1 MSTQAPLDLKKTVNL
16 PKTGFAQKA
25 NLAQSEPARLKRWA
39 ETNLYELIRR
49 ARAGRE
55 VFILH
60 DGPPYANADIHL
72 GTAMNKILKDIV
84 VKSRSMMGY
93 DAPYVPGYDCHGL
106 PIEQHVERAL
116 KEKGKGRADL
126 PVTSFR
132 RICREHAAEAL
143 KRQTRDFKR
152 LGILGLWEDPY
163 LTMSNHYEAETAR
176 QFGRFVER
184 GYVYKGARPVYW
196 CIHDQTALAEAEVEY
211 REHTSPSVYVKF
223 PLSEE
228 TIEAKT
234 FKREILGSE
243 DDPRKVSFLIW
254 TTTPWTLPANLG
266 IAVNPNFEY
275 AAIEDEA
282 RGEVYIVASEL
293 IGAVAAKC
301 DIGRRESGE
310 PGELS
315 ALSLGEIEERVT
327 GDVGEAADSGVSSG
341 SRLSSSFFSVE
352 WEPKVRA
359 RFMGSRLDRLEARHA
374 WLDRPS
380 LLMLGDHVTLGGE
393 ADAETE
399 LDVREARDKKATSKA
414 GTGLVHTA
422 PGHGHD
428 DFVIGKAYGLEIY
441 CPVDNAG
448 RFTEEVEHFAGER
461 VFEANAKIV
470 EFMRERG
477 VLLFAEE
484 YAHRYPHCWRCKNP
498 VIFRATPQWFISLDA
513 SAAPAAMTEVE
524 RDEDGR
530 PLANYTDN
538 EEQSPASLR
547 EGALREIERVE
558 WVPAWG
564 VDRMRNMLKGRPDWC
579 VSRQR
584 VWGVPI
590 PVFYCK
596 ACEEAIADRAT
607 INHVADTFERET
619 TDVWYARE
627 ASELLPEG
635 FRCPRCGGAEFTKE
649 TDILDV
655 WFDSG
660 VSSVAVLESEK
671 YAGLRFPA
679 DVYLEGGDQY
689 RGWFN
694 SSLMLGLGA
703 HDRAPYKTVVTHGWT
718 LDAQGHAMHKS
729 AGNAVAPEEFVK
741 ESGADILRLWVTSSD
756 YREDM
761 RCSDEILRRVSDS
774 YRKIRNTARYALGN
788 LDGFDPARDS
798 VVLGEMHEV
807 DRWALAELDRVIERV
822 TDAYRAFDFHSV
834 YRALDA
840 FCTVTL
846 SARYFDIIKD
856 RLYTAAPRS
865 HARRSAQTAL
875 NYVADALARML
886 APVLSFT
893 ADEIWENLPE
903 VKNARASS
911 VTPAAVETVNDKVV
925 GETVVDEGGAV
936 PPSVHMAEFP
946 VVVSNGRDAA
956 LLERWSR
963 LYEIRDVVLR
973 ALEESRIAKLIGSS
987 LEAHVRLEARRQ
999 TFELL
1004 EHYREELRY
1013 VFIVSKVSLT
1023 LLEEEA
1029 GEDLRVTVER
1039 APGGKCERCW
1049 NYSERVGEF
1058 TRYPT
1063 ACERCVVALAEIEA
1077 EGGAA

>member
-1 MSTQAPLDLKKTVNL
+1 MSTQAPLELKKTVNL

-25 NLAQSEPARLKRWA
+25 NLGQTEPARLKRWA
-39 ETNLYELIRR
+39 EMDLYAMLRR
-49 ARAGRE
+49 SRAGRE
-55 VFILH
+55 RFILH

-84 VKSRSMMGY
+84 VKSRTMMGY

-116 KEKGKGRADL
+116 DKKGKKKNDL
-126 PVTSFR
+126 SVESFR
-132 RICREHAAEAL
+132 RACREHAAAAL
-143 KRQTRDFKR
+143 KSQTRDFQR

-163 LTMSNHYEAETAR
+163 LTMSNTYEAETAR

-223 PLSEE
+223 PLAED
-228 TIEAKT
+228 TLDAKT
-234 FKREILGSE
+234 FKRELLGDE
-243 DDPRKVSFLIW
+243 DDPRRIFFLIW

-266 IAVNPNFEY
+266 IAVNPQFEY
-275 AAIEDEA
+275 AAIENGKN
-282 RGEVYIVASEL
+282 GEVYIVANEL
-293 IGAVAAKC
+293 VETVAEKL
-301 DIGRRESGE
+301 GLES
-310 PGELS
+310 P
-315 ALSLGEIEERVT
+315 RV
-327 GDVGEAADSGVSSG
+327 
-341 SRLSSSFFSVE
+341 L
-352 WEPKVRA
+352 VRFA
-359 RFMGSRLDRLEARHA
+359 GSRLDRLEARHA

-399 LDVREARDKKATSKA
+399 LDVKDARDRRATGKA

-428 DFVIGKAYGLEIY
+428 DFVIGKAYGLDIY

-448 RFTEEVEHFAGER
+448 RFTAEVEHFAGQS
-461 VFEANAKIV
+461 VFEANPKIV

-477 VLLFAEE
+477 VLLLAED

-513 SAAPAAMTEVE
+513 TTGTEPEVE
-524 RDEDGR
+524 SDDDGR
-530 PLANYTDN
+530 DRTNYTDN
-538 EEQSPASLR
+538 EEDAAVSLR
-547 EGALREIERVE
+547 AGSLREIERVR

-590 PVFYCK
+590 PVFYCS
-596 ACEEAIADRAT
+596 CGETVSDRAT
-607 INHVADTFERET
+607 IDHVASVFERET
-619 TDVWYARE
+619 TDAWYTHTAT
-627 ASELLPEG
+627 ELLPRG
-635 FRCPRCGGAEFTKE
+635 FKCPKCGGAEFTKE

-660 VSSVAVLESEK
+660 VSSIAVLKRYE
-671 YAGLRFPA
+671 GLRWPA
-679 DVYLEGGDQY
+679 DVYLEGGDQF

-694 SSLMLGLGA
+694 SSLMVGLAA
-703 HDRAPYKTVVTHGWT
+703 HDAAPYKTVVTHGWT

-774 YRKIRNTARYALGN
+774 YRKIRNTARFAVGN
-788 LDGFDPARDS
+788 LDGFVPSSDA
-798 VVLGEMHEV
+798 VGLNEMPEI
-807 DRWALAELDRVIERV
+807 DRWALAELDRLIAHV
-822 TDAYRAFDFHSV
+822 TEAYRGFDFHAV
-834 YRALDA
+834 YRALDN

-856 RLYTAAPRS
+856 RLYTSAPKA

-875 NYVADALARML
+875 NYIADALARML
-886 APVLSFT
+886 APILSFT
-893 ADEIWENLPE
+893 ADELWENLPE
-903 VKNARASS
+903 VRARRALEVANAVERGAGTGASVDASAS
-911 VTPAAVETVNDKVV
+911 VGEGASADESAAVW
-925 GETVVDEGGAV
+925 
-936 PPSVHMAEFP
+936 PSVHLAEFP
-946 VVVSNGRDAA
+946 VALSVERDAG
-956 LLERWSR
+956 LLERWAR
-963 LYEIRDVVLR
+963 LFEVRDSVLR
-973 ALEESRIAKLIGSS
+973 VLEEARTAKLIGSS
-987 LEAHVRLEARRQ
+987 LEAQVRLEAKRK

-1004 EHYREELRY
+1004 EQYREELRY
-1013 VFIVSKVSLT
+1013 LFIVSQVSLA

-1029 GEDLRVTVER
+1029 GEDVRVRVER
-1039 APGGKCERCW
+1039 AAGEKCERCW
-1049 NYSERVGEF
+1049 NYSVRVGEF
-1058 TRYPT
+1058 TRYPNV
-1063 ACERCVVALAEIEA
+1063 CERCVEALAEIEA
-1077 EGGAA
+1077 EGGEA